1 MYFIKQVFLF
11 KIFFSD
17 WIPEESRREYMKNT
31 LKELKLEKIYFSRWY
46 SRYKRRKHPE
56 TEDELLRGRILDE
69 IAESG
74 ETALNE

>member
-31 LKELKLEKIYFSRWY
+31 LKELKRKVYLYQWY
-46 SRYKRRKHPE
+46 SRNKQKKHLE
-56 TEDELLRGRILDE
+56 TEDELLRGRILNE
-69 IAESG
+69 IAGSG
-74 ETALNE
+74 EPALNE